1 MDNLQPSR
9 INGGNSSTGRKASDF
24 YPTPPE
30 ATVAL
35 LKFLSLPAQ
44 AHIWEPACGEGHMVD
59 VMEAMGYEV
68 TGTDIQAGDDF
79 LTIPLMGCDWIITNP
94 PFRLAEQFIRQCA
107 KHKKPFALLL
117 KVQFWNAAKRYKL
130 FREITPTRVL
140 PLTWRPDF
148 TGKGQAMMDM
158 AWCVWDLAPRGTT
171 YFLPLEK
178 PNAEELEMLE
188 KEAQS

>member
-107 KHKKPFALLL
+107 KHNSGPVVCPKNGRESIAFRLTCPAEKA
-117 KVQFWNAAKRYKL
+117 NARKNVSGLCHRRAEIHYRKHSKICRRKL
-130 FREITPTRVL
+130 HEDPV
-140 PLTWRPDF
+140 
-148 TGKGQAMMDM
+148 
-158 AWCVWDLAPRGTT
+158 
-171 YFLPLEK
+171 
-178 PNAEELEMLE
+178 
-188 KEAQS
+188 S

>member
-30 ATVAL
+30 ATIAL
-35 LKFLSLPAQ
+35 LKFLSLPTQ
-44 AHIWEPACGEGHMVD
+44 THIWEPACGEGHMVD
-59 VMEAMGYEV
+59 VMEAMGYTV
-68 TGTDIQAGDDF
+68 TGTDIRTGYDF
-79 LTIPLMGCDWIITNP
+79 LSEPPIPCDWIITNP
-94 PFRLAEQFIRQCA
+94 PFRLAADFIRRCA
-107 KHKKPFALLL
+107 EYGKPFALLL
-117 KVQFWNAAKRYKL
+117 KSQFWNAAKRYKL
-130 FREITPTRVL
+130 FLEITPTRIL

-171 YFLPLEK
+171 YFMPLWR
-178 PNAEELEMLE
+178 PSSEEMEMLDE
-188 KEAQS
+188 RSI